1 MTLEQAIDVRRS
13 RRKYLGTPLP
23 QTVISKL
30 QELIETYNKPGSF
43 RMVLVTGDGKGFNG
57 VTKSYG
63 MLSGVN
69 DYIGLIADKG
79 DETAVEQLGY
89 YGELIMLHA
98 VALGLGTCWVGGSFR
113 RSDMPFALAEREWL
127 VCTITVGN
135 VDEADSARERFI
147 QKITHRK
154 TKPITDMFTS
164 DVPVPAWFMQGMQA
178 VQKAPSAMHKQPVL
192 FTYEDGEVRA
202 SVGRLG
208 KGLRDTMTALDLGIA
223 KLHFELG
230 VGGGTWAWG
239 NDGVFGLE

>member
-1 MTLEQAIDVRRS
+1 MTLEQAIDARRS
-13 RRKYLGTPLP
+13 RRKYLGTPLD
-23 QTVISKL
+23 QTVVSKL

-57 VTKSYG
+57 FTKSYG

-69 DYIGLIADKG
+69 DYIGLVADKR

-113 RSDMPFALAEREWL
+113 RSDMPFVLTETEQLA
-127 VCTITVGN
+127 CTITIGN
-135 VDEADSARERFI
+135 VDEADSARERLI

-154 TKPITDMFTS
+154 TKQLADMYTT
-164 DVPVPAWFMQGMQA
+164 DVPIPDWFLRGMQA

-192 FTYEDGEVRA
+192 FTYQDNVVRA
-202 SVGRLG
+202 SIEKPRD
-208 KGLRDTMTALDLGIA
+208 GLYGAMIPLDLGIA

-230 VGGGTWAWG
+230 AGGGIWAWG